1 MQTQQKSA
9 PSIDALIK
17 SEAFIA
23 LMTKHECALFA
34 VETKLNVL
42 SKDFSIK
49 NSRNPFEAIKSRI
62 KKPKS
67 IINKMDRLGV
77 EPTLENIETTL
88 HDIAGARVICSFID
102 DIYRLANAL
111 ESQDDVT
118 VLERKDYIQN
128 PKPNG
133 YKSLHL
139 IIKVPVFLSTG
150 REDVKVEVQFRTIA
164 MDFWASLEHKLRYKK
179 DIKAATY
186 ISNELKDVA
195 EMISICDEKMQII
208 RKQIDIL
215 SNN

>member
-1 MQTQQKSA
+1 MQTETG
-9 PSIDALIK
+9 SILLTDTLIK
-17 SEAFIA
+17 KEPFVA
-23 LMTKHECALFA
+23 LMTKYECALIA

-42 SKDFSIK
+42 SKDFAVK

-67 IINKMDRLGV
+67 ILAKMERLEV
-77 EPTLENIETTL
+77 IPTLDNIESTL

-102 DIYRLANAL
+102 DIYKLADAL
-111 ESQDDVT
+111 ENQDDVI
-118 VLERKDYIQN
+118 VVERKDYIKN

-139 IIKVPVFLSTG
+139 IIKVPVYLSTG

-179 DIKAATY
+179 EIKSASF
-186 ISNELKDVA
+186 IQSELKEVA
-195 EMISICDEKMQII
+195 ELISVCDEKMQVI
-208 RKQIDIL
+208 RRQIDIL
-215 SNN
+215 SNS